1 MQQAQQSHGIE
12 IIYLFNTKIQNYFL
26 YFTFSIII
34 FPLTIISYCP
44 NLNHPFSWHIIF
56 IQSHIPQWVNQMI

>member
-1 MQQAQQSHGIE
+1 MLQAHQSHGIE

-34 FPLTIISYCP
+34 FPLTI
-44 NLNHPFSWHIIF
+44 HH
-56 IQSHIPQWVNQMI
+56 